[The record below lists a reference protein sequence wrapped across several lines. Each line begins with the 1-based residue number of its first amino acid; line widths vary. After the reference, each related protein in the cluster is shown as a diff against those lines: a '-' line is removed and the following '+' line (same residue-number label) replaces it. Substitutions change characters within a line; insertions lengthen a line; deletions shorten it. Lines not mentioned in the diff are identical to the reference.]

1 MTATIAMLEP
11 VNQLLLIWYKEK
23 SVRPSVCV
31 FLSRHENVVEGRSV
45 ETAMQPAYGV
55 QVSDLTYTA
64 PGSAHKFCQGQSQLL
79 SVVSV
84 LI

>member
-1 MTATIAMLEP
+1 
-11 VNQLLLIWYKEK
+11 
-23 SVRPSVCV
+23 
-31 FLSRHENVVEGRSV
+31 
-45 ETAMQPAYGV
+45 MQPAYGV

-84 LI
+84 LIVHCYNSNDIYKSPAKLKLMSKAL